1 MFYNQINM
9 TIFIKESAR
18 YTPNAI
24 SLNIN
29 TKSSL
34 IWAKLQQKNL
44 FSKGTGW

>member
-9 TIFIKESAR
+9 IIFKKETAR
-18 YTPNAI
+18 YTPNDI

-34 IWAKLQQKNL
+34 KWAKLQQKNL
-44 FSKGTGW
+44 FSKGTG

>member
-9 TIFIKESAR
+9 IIFKKRSAR
-18 YTPNAI
+18 HTPNAI

-34 IWAKLQQKNL
+34 ICAKLQQKNL
-44 FSKGTGW
+44 FSKGTG